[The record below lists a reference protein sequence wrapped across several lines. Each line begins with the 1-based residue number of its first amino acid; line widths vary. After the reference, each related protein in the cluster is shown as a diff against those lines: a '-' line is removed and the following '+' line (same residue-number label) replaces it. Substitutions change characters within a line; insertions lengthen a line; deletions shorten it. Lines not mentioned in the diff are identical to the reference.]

1 MKKILL
7 SGCLLVFI
15 GLGVSAQKTG
25 FLNNLSHYIENTSVF
40 ELNQEEG
47 RAYFIPG
54 KHISLN
60 GKWKFF
66 YSDTPDG
73 IPQDFYT
80 EKFNDAKW
88 PLLDV
93 PSNWEMKGYGD
104 KMFRNVHAPFNVLPP
119 KNMPIRSYGGNPQK
133 DFNPFGVTVPLVP
146 EEYNPTGAYR
156 LTFNLPANFKG
167 EETFIRFEKVA
178 SASFIWV
185 NGQEVGY
192 NEGAQ
197 EPSEYN
203 ISKYLRPGKN
213 TLSVLVLKYS
223 DGYYLEGQDYW
234 RLAGIFDDVWLYSAP
249 NERLFDWQVITDLDA
264 SYTDAKLD
272 VKVDV
277 KKYKESPATICS
289 VNAQL
294 FDGNTLVTEWSSPKG
309 TLDRIGKTQ
318 FVLQKNVV
326 NPKKWTS
333 ETPNLYFLKMQLVA
347 ADGTVKD
354 KAETRIG
361 FKETEIRGETFFLN
375 GVAVKV
381 NSQNTHMQHP
391 ELGHVMNEETI
402 RKDFE
407 ILKQFNFNAVR
418 ISHYPPV
425 NKYLELADEY
435 GLFIIDEAGVEAHAT
450 EYVSG
455 MPEFIDMY
463 KERVR
468 QMVLRDRNHPCIL
481 FWSAGNESG
490 EGPNIGDVI
499 KEGRKYDPTRYW
511 MYGGNAYAHAAEDI
525 IGPRY
530 PSPIELEMQVGV
542 CPDSTDIRPSFM
554 DEYLSVAGNGG
565 GGLDDYWRVIY
576 AHPRTMGGAIWDF
589 VSPGLTER
597 VRVLTDLSPYNTPAN
612 LMGNAK
618 LVKGST
624 GNVLDLN
631 GHDQWVEVY
640 RQNNVE
646 VNGEKLTL
654 TCDVFPRKLVSSS
667 GSFITKGNYQFGLQ
681 QRGKDSLDFY
691 IYTDKKYVLRTG
703 LPSNWENNW
712 HQLTGVYDNKTMTVF
727 IDGKAAGSIA
737 ASGKIKNFPFPV
749 NIGRNAE
756 EHGQETHVYICDA
769 QMDNVGIFNEAVLP
783 GMFNAKEAALWLD
796 FEKESDQGTFF
807 SYGIGAR
814 TYGSI
819 WPDRKPQPEMW
830 QMKKSVQPISL
841 KLIDAEAGWVE
852 VWNRNNFLDASSY
865 KTRWFLEADG
875 EVLQQGE
882 LNLQVPAQSKKMIQI
897 PYLKPAIK
905 PGKEY
910 RITISSTLAK
920 DELWA
925 KAGHE
930 VSWDQLELPWFQKTE
945 NVSAKQNSDL
955 KLAQSEAD
963 IAVSGTDFKYTFDKK
978 SGELKSIQVK
988 GKELLKSSIKLNVWR
1003 APLANEQDQWNSR
1016 SARSNSWKTGF
1027 GEQIATEYYSN
1038 GLDTLTFYPMSVEC
1052 KEVNGKVYVDVREVC
1067 LTGSSKNKEKKD
1079 LYIWGVQINGFENL
1093 YSYVISRDGAINLN
1107 HKVIPQGNMPLW
1119 LPRIGLTL
1127 TLAKSFDQM
1136 EWYGRGPQEN
1146 YPDRKTGYKI
1156 GVYKSSVKDMYEP
1169 YLIPQDY
1176 GLRTDNRWM
1185 KITDSEGVGLD
1196 VKMSELF
1203 NFNASNYSTSNLT
1216 KAMYTYQ
1223 LKEQDGTT
1231 LNLDYATSGVGCTA
1245 RAIFNAYRAL
1255 PQSYER
1261 EITIV
1266 PVSGK

>member
-1 MKKILL
+1 MQKIFL
-7 SGCLLVFI
+7 SCCFLFFLYHT
-15 GLGVSAQKTG
+15 VSAQKTG
-25 FLNNLSHYIENTSVF
+25 FLNNLPGYIENTSVF

-47 RAYFIPG
+47 RAYYIPE
-54 KHISLN
+54 KNLLLN
-60 GKWKFF
+60 GRWKFF
-66 YSDTPDG
+66 YSETPDG
-73 IPQDFYT
+73 IPQDFYS

-88 PLLDV
+88 SSIDV
-93 PSNWEMKGYGD
+93 PGNWEMQGFGD
-104 KMFRNVHAPFNVLPP
+104 KIFRNVHAPFTILPP
-119 KNMPIRSYGGNPQK
+119 KGIPFWSGNSQK
-133 DFNPFGVTVPLVP
+133 DFNPFKVTPPFVPK
-146 EEYNPTGAYR
+146 EYNPTGAYR
-156 LTFNLPANFKG
+156 LTFTLPANFRG
-167 EETFIRFEKVA
+167 DQTFLRFEKVA
-178 SASFIWV
+178 SAFFIWV

-213 TLSVLVLKYS
+213 TIAVLVLKYS

-234 RLAGIFDDVWLYSAP
+234 RLAGIFDDVWLYAAP

-264 SYTDAKLD
+264 TYTDARLD
-272 VKVDV
+272 LKVDV
-277 KKYKESPATICS
+277 KKYKESPAATYF
-289 VNAQL
+289 VKAQL
-294 FDGNTLVTEWSSPKG
+294 FDSNNQLITELSSDKAS
-309 TLDRIGKTQ
+309 LDKAGKTQ
-318 FVLQKNVV
+318 FALQEKIT

-333 ETPNLYFLKMQLVA
+333 ETPNLYTMKMRLI
-347 ADGTVKD
+347 ADDGSVKD
-354 KAETRIG
+354 SAETLIG
-361 FKETEIRGETFFLN
+361 FKETEIRGETFYLN

-391 ELGHVMNEETI
+391 ELGHVMNAETI

-407 ILKQFNFNAVR
+407 LLKQFNFNAVR

-435 GLFIIDEAGVEAHAT
+435 GLFIIDEAGVESHAS
-450 EYVSG
+450 EFVST
-455 MPEFIDMY
+455 MPEFTEMY

-468 QMVLRDRNHPCIL
+468 RMVLRDRNHPCIL

-490 EGPNIGDVI
+490 EGSNITEVE
-499 KEGRKYDPTRYW
+499 KEGKKYDPTRYW
-511 MYGGNAYAHAAEDI
+511 MYGGNANTHPAEDI

-530 PSPIELEMQVGV
+530 PSPMELDMQVGV

-589 VSPGLTER
+589 VSTGLKEN
-597 VRVLTDLSPYNTPAN
+597 VRLLTDSSPNNTPAH

-618 LVKGST
+618 LVKGIT

-646 VNGEKLTL
+646 LNDDKLTL
-654 TCDVFPRKLVSSS
+654 SCDVFPRKLVSSS
-667 GSFITKGNYQFGLQ
+667 GSFITKGSYQFGLQ

-691 IYTDKKYVLRTG
+691 IYTDKSYILRTG
-703 LPSNWENNW
+703 LPANWENNW
-712 HQLTGVYDNKTMTVF
+712 HQLTGVYDSKTLTVY
-727 IDGKAAGSIA
+727 IDGKTTGSIA
-737 ASGKIKNFPFPV
+737 ASGKISNFPFPV

-769 QMDNVGIFNEAVLP
+769 QLDNVGIFNEAILP
-783 GMFNAKEAALWLD
+783 GSFDSKKVALWLD
-796 FEKESDQGTFF
+796 FEKETDQGSYF

-830 QMKKSVQPISL
+830 QMKKSVQPLSI
-841 KLIDAEAGWVE
+841 KLIDAESGWVE
-852 VWNRNNFLDASSY
+852 VWNRNNFLDASVY

-875 EVLQQGE
+875 EVLQHGE
-882 LNLQVPAQSKKMIQI
+882 LNLQVSAQSKKLIQI
-897 PYLKPAIK
+897 PYQKPVLK

-910 RITISSTLAK
+910 RITVSSSLTN

-930 VSWDQLELPWFQKTE
+930 VSWDQLELPWFQKLE
-945 NVSAKQNSDL
+945 VAAISQKPNLNLV
-955 KLAQSEAD
+955 QSNAD

-978 SGELKSIQVK
+978 SGVLKSIQIK
-988 GKELLKSSIKLNVWR
+988 GKEMLKSPLKLNVWR
-1003 APLANEQDQWNSR
+1003 APLANELDQWNSGKAK
-1016 SARSNSWKTGF
+1016 SSSWKTGF
-1027 GEQIATEYYSN
+1027 GEHVATEYYSN
-1038 GLDTLTFYPMSVEC
+1038 GLDKLTFYPMSVEC
-1052 KEVNGKVYVDVREVC
+1052 REVNGKVYVDVREVC
-1067 LTGSSKNKEKKD
+1067 LTGSSMNKEKKD

-1093 YSYVISRDGAINLN
+1093 YSYVISADGVINLN
-1107 HKVIPQGNMPLW
+1107 HKVLPQGNMPLW
-1119 LPRIGLTL
+1119 LPRIGLTM
-1127 TLAKSFDQM
+1127 TLAKSFDQV

-1156 GVYKSSVKDMYEP
+1156 GIYKTSVKEMYEP

-1185 KITDSEGVGLD
+1185 KITDAEGLGLN
-1196 VKMSELF
+1196 VKMNELF
-1203 NFNASNYSTSNLT
+1203 NFSASNYSTENLT

-1223 LKEQDGTT
+1223 LKEQDGNT

-1255 PQSYER
+1255 PQLYER

-1266 PVSGK
+1266 PISGK